1 MQKDTAVLSYYVADD
16 YMLINLYQKEGAA
29 VEKVSV
35 PKGAL
40 YAYVYNYRN
49 KINNPEHRS
58 FKGQIGID
66 ISWTVNKSKE
76 KFTLKNK
83 MPFPLEILQMERRVK
98 SINPQIFNEL
108 YTLSKYQEDYFQNIS
123 LRETTDSSGETKVTT
138 INPGEKKEIAVTDLE
153 FKEPAAYD
161 EIVRITTN
169 IGTFWV
175 RGILEQESEKKAAII
190 EIDKSKTNWKL
201 DEINLYD
208 LLIKPVEKKIH
219 AKHLIIIPHSVLHF
233 LPFEAIKDNNE
244 KYLIEKYAISY
255 APSLNVLKYCR
266 QKNTGQKSR
275 LVAYGDPL
283 GDLSFARAEVD
294 RIQNYFTESNVFT
307 GQEVTIQK
315 VLGTIKNGDII
326 HFACHGIFNPASP
339 FNSALLLSG
348 KDGSAEPLTV
358 SRLLGL
364 KMNPYLATL
373 SACDTGLARI
383 SGGDELLGLV
393 RGFFVAG
400 SPSLVTTL
408 WPIDDKSTSLF
419 MARFYENLITKNM
432 NKADA
437 IRDAK
442 LYLMNE
448 GYKLPY
454 YWAAFILQG
463 DWM

>member
-1 MQKDTAVLSYYVADD
+1 
-16 YMLINLYQKEGAA
+16 
-29 VEKVSV
+29 
-35 PKGAL
+35 
-40 YAYVYNYRN
+40 
-49 KINNPEHRS
+49 
-58 FKGQIGID
+58 
-66 ISWTVNKSKE
+66 
-76 KFTLKNK
+76 
-83 MPFPLEILQMERRVK
+83 
-98 SINPQIFNEL
+98 
-108 YTLSKYQEDYFQNIS
+108 
-123 LRETTDSSGETKVTT
+123 
-138 INPGEKKEIAVTDLE
+138 
-153 FKEPAAYD
+153 
-161 EIVRITTN
+161 
-169 IGTFWV
+169 
-175 RGILEQESEKKAAII
+175 
-190 EIDKSKTNWKL
+190 
-201 DEINLYD
+201 
-208 LLIKPVEKKIH
+208 
-219 AKHLIIIPHSVLHF
+219 
-233 LPFEAIKDNNE
+233 
-244 KYLIEKYAISY
+244 
-255 APSLNVLKYCR
+255 
-266 QKNTGQKSR
+266 

-283 GDLSFARAEVD
+283 GDLSFARVEVD

-307 GQEVTIQK
+307 GQEVTLKK

-348 KDGSAEPLTV
+348 QDGSAEPLTV

-364 KMNPYLATL
+364 KMNPYLTTL

-437 IRDAK
+437 VRDAK

-448 GYKLPY
+448 GYKRPY

-463 DWM
+463 DWI